1 MKKIVSLLFI
11 IVLSLA
17 IVACSNK
24 EGVVTQEEFDTLAE
38 DMTKADIEELF
49 GEPIEKKDDQWTY
62 DLLRDD
68 RTIALHIFFNGEE
81 LAGTTTGSK

>member
-1 MKKIVSLLFI
+1 MKKIISLLFI

-24 EGVVTQEEFDTLAE
+24 EGVVTQEELDTLVE
-38 DMTKADIEELF
+38 DMTKADTKEFF
-49 GEPIEKKDDQWTY
+49 GEPIEQKDNQWTY
-62 DLLRDD
+62 DHLTDD
-68 RTIALHIFFNGEE
+68 RTIALHLFFYGEE